1 MSPAE
6 ADPGPRTTGASPFAG
21 SIVALPTPFAHD
33 AVDLAALDRLVQHQT
48 AARTHGVTVGGT
60 TGEGW
65 SLNLDETVQ
74 ITSRVVAA
82 AGRPSGRELHV
93 VGQVTEVDSRRA
105 AQLAEQ
111 MVHSGVEG
119 LLVGVPPLVQPGEV
133 GVLRHL
139 ERVFERLPWTVPV
152 ALLNEPSRTGTD
164 LTIEITERASREFEF
179 VCAHCEGV
187 GFPGRARRLARDSFL
202 DVLSGDDR
210 MLGPYLRSGAIG
222 AVNVVG
228 NLVPGEVR
236 ALFESGDDERD
247 SRERA
252 LGPLIDALRAGP
264 HPVPLKETLGLL
276 GAIDCEVRAPLVP
289 LGATELGELRTVLEL
304 ARLLVPE
311 RAHG

>member
-1 MSPAE
+1 MSPAA
-6 ADPGPRTTGASPFAG
+6 ADSGPRTPGVSPFAG

-187 GFPGRARRLARDSFL
+187 GFPGRARRLAQDSFL
-202 DVLSGDDR
+202 DVLSGGDR
-210 MLGPYLRSGAIG
+210 MLGPYLR
-222 AVNVVG
+222 
-228 NLVPGEVR
+228 
-236 ALFESGDDERD
+236 SGDDERD

-289 LGATELGELRTVLEL
+289 LGATELGELRTVREL